1 MYDTERRKRNVMHA
15 DRNDKEKMEVRFRS
29 TGGKGG
35 FLRNL
40 VTNIKGPAASVVL
53 VVWIIAVVFLSVW
66 GNPPFAAS
74 GIGLL
79 SSFIVIYIS

>member
-1 MYDTERRKRNVMHA
+1 MNV
-15 DRNDKEKMEVRFRS
+15 DRNNKEKMEVGFRS

-53 VVWIIAVVFLSVW
+53 VVWIVAVVFLSVY
-66 GNPPFAAS
+66 GKTPFAPS
-74 GIGLL
+74 GMGLL
-79 SSFIVIYIS
+79 STFIVIYLVILGNRPN